1 MFNTPI
7 VEVAIGLIFIFSL
20 MGLLVTQINTFMS
33 NLLKMRAK
41 QLRTGLQQLVQDD
54 RLRAEIMV
62 HPLINLVAKDVNLLS
77 LQVTPEISDMV
88 NNPKATLNDVSY
100 IAPGTFVEAL
110 IGILISRSGGDI
122 YDEVRHAIDTIPDMK
137 KRNELT
143 QLLQNLQ
150 DDPRQVRAEL
160 LMRSIATV
168 PDNAVLVA
176 AFQPLQTTLDL
187 VRYQNSELTLLL
199 NGVAQ
204 INNPAFR
211 EAINVILTTAKSLD
225 DARKKLE
232 NWFNDGMTR
241 TSEVYKRQIQYWSL
255 LFALILAL
263 LFNIDTL
270 YLGQNLW
277 QDPDLRRQVVATAK
291 RIDPAYA
298 VSPTT
303 DERSTDPNSLDT
315 TGNEGDV
322 DLEDLEDDVSDIG
335 TTVQK
340 ILDLQLP
347 IGWEYTE
354 VTPDMITLA
363 QELGLPDP
371 RTNSRNVWNLLS
383 GDLGLILQKL
393 LGILA
398 TTIAAAQGA
407 PFWFDLLNRLTKGS
421 STSSNSSTNASSQ
434 G

>member
-41 QLRTGLQQLVQDD
+41 QLRAGLQQLVQDD

-62 HPLINLVAKDVNLLS
+62 HPLVNLVAKDVNLLS

-88 NNPKATLNDVSY
+88 NNPKAALNDVSY

-122 YDEVRHAIDTIPDMK
+122 YDEVRNALDTIPDAK
-137 KRNELT
+137 QRNELV

-150 DDPRQVRAEL
+150 DDPRQIRAEL
-160 LMRSIATV
+160 LKRSIAAV
-168 PDNAVLVA
+168 PDNATLVA

-211 EAINVILTTAKSLD
+211 EAINVILTTAKGLD

-255 LFALILAL
+255 LFALILAV

-291 RIDPAYA
+291 RIDPAFA

-315 TGNEGDV
+315 TTDEGDV
-322 DLEDLEDDVSDIG
+322 DLEDLEENAQDIG

-383 GDLGLILQKL
+383 GDLGLLLQKL

-421 STSSNSSTNASSQ
+421 STSSNSSSNASSQ